1 MLPIMMFGL
10 LPSYREQARFK
21 QVFTWEEKGK
31 EYQQGSVLLGT
42 TSPGQVMVPSAGG
55 KKDTGPTSHWDLT
68 MGYGRR

>member
-1 MLPIMMFGL
+1 M
-10 LPSYREQARFK
+10 
-21 QVFTWEEKGK
+21 FTWEEKGK